1 MSFKVNYLSNYHNS
15 RFSFYNGTYI
25 GDAWS
30 NGDNESYYHNYNY
43 IYDINGNGLFY
54 DHSNMNRTRIF
65 QFDGKENIYD
75 RKNI

>member
-1 MSFKVNYLSNYHNS
+1 MGFKVSYLSNYHNS
-15 RFSFYNGTYI
+15 RFTVYNGNYV
-25 GDAWS
+25 GDSWS
-30 NGDNESYYHNYNY
+30 NGDDEYYYHNYNY
-43 IYDINGNGLFY
+43 IYDIAGNGLFY